1 MVNNCACSLSE
12 GKHRFGKDLAFSGCE
27 KVSTVTHVLWEEGL
41 QLQDLCLHFILKWA
55 DFQST
60 YRHLISFVCDRE
72 LHLSMQTFPL
82 KDKSCMSCISL
93 EKTFLMSPQVLL
105 VCNHTVGLL
114 TTIFSIIA
122 S

>member
-82 KDKSCMSCISL
+82 KDSL
-93 EKTFLMSPQVLL
+93 T
-105 VCNHTVGLL
+105 
-114 TTIFSIIA
+114 
-122 S
+122 